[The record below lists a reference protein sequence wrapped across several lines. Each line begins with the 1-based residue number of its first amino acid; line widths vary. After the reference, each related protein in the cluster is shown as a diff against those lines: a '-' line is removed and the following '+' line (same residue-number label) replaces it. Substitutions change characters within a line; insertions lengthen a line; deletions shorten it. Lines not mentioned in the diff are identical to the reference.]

1 MAGSYIMLRLST
13 RLGIA
18 PWKLAIGQA
27 LYALVCNVAL
37 YAVTG
42 PIRGAAL
49 MVLLVVIVFCT
60 FSLSLRQTL
69 TLFGVTVVAL
79 GSTMLW
85 LVHQDPVAYP
95 PVIEML
101 HFGIAFISLTA
112 VTALT
117 AVALGTGLAGV
128 LALLHAIQSLSA
140 A

>member
-1 MAGSYIMLRLST
+1 MKRDQLNFLLAGSDPRTRRMLGYWAGTSLFYLLSIGLLWVGVEHAGLPRDSGRLLTAVGCAGMAGSYIMLRLSG

-60 FSLSLRQTL
+60 FSLSLS
-69 TLFGVTVVAL
+69 V
-79 GSTMLW
+79 
-85 LVHQDPVAYP
+85 P
-95 PVIEML
+95 
-101 HFGIAFISLTA
+101 
-112 VTALT
+112 
-117 AVALGTGLAGV
+117 
-128 LALLHAIQSLSA
+128 SA
-140 A
+140 NSG